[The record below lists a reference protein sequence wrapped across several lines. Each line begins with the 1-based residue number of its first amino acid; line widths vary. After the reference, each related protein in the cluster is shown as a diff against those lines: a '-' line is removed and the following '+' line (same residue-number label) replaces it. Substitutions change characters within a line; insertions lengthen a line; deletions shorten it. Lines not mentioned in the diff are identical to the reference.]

1 MNGIFFFGMS
11 NALINPLIY
20 GAFHIRDAE
29 IHQVKHSDAP
39 AGGQRLCVQGRGKSE
54 VIEWE
59 TGED

>member
-20 GAFHIRDAE
+20 GAFHIRDAA

-39 AGGQRLCVQGRGKSE
+39 DGGQMLCVQGRGKSE

-59 TGED
+59 TGAD